1 MSDNSLVSFATLD
14 GGDDGEEVQ
23 TCGAGAYTGAD
34 DDAQGTCWLEDSAR
48 AVARNPVEKA
58 ARPTVSK
65 KPSGDPLSLGNANL
79 LLAYVD
85 GLADPRPAV
94 ITRLLAETGM
104 RVAMVILDK
113 FYMDVCHF

>member
-48 AVARNPVEKA
+48 ARSRTGEGAVGLRRGHFDHGAATPTRVQSSDDPSHRCQRARTTSTAALEK
-58 ARPTVSK
+58 
-65 KPSGDPLSLGNANL
+65 PL
-79 LLAYVD
+79 
-85 GLADPRPAV
+85 PPPA
-94 ITRLLAETGM
+94 
-104 RVAMVILDK
+104 
-113 FYMDVCHF
+113 